1 MPWRK
6 IATIALVIIT
16 SVFVLVSS
24 LAVWGKRTLFDTD
37 RFTKVVASVVADP
50 AVTNA
55 MANRLTDSVFD
66 AVQGTGVI
74 ADNTPQQLQ
83 PLLPVLGGALR
94 GAVSD
99 QVEKFLASD
108 TGQQIMVRQVS
119 RAHAAAM
126 RVLDGGKPGNAVNIE
141 NGAVVLNLVPAVNA
155 VLGRLQDRGL
165 LTDKNLPDLNDSQT
179 PQQQITALS
188 DALGVDLKPTFGQIT
203 VYENA
208 KVGHAETYVSTAQK
222 VAKQIKRLVV
232 LLVVVTLLLVAVT
245 ILVAYDRRRA
255 VIMLGIGVA
264 AGVVIAQI
272 AERRLVARIPL
283 LLTDA
288 DSRAAAES
296 VISSFTHSLGNVNVA
311 LFVVGI
317 LAALIGFMARPGGV
331 DLKGHSE
338 IARIVIGALALGA
351 LWIVGLH
358 LWSVIVVV
366 AFVAVGFA
374 AVARAEQL
382 EKGQQSDKG
391 EPPPADES
399 PAADEPP
406 PDAPVSSTSVP
417 TSS

>member
-6 IATIALVIIT
+6 IGTIALVIIT
-16 SVFVLVSS
+16 SLFVLVASV
-24 LAVWGKRTLFDTD
+24 AVWGKRTLFDTD

-66 AVQGTGVI
+66 AAQDTGVV

-83 PLLPVLGGALR
+83 PLLPVLRGALR
-94 GAVSD
+94 GVVVE

-108 TGQQIMVRQVS
+108 TGQQIMVRSVRRS
-119 RAHAAAM
+119 HAAAM
-126 RVLDGGKPGNAVNIE
+126 RVLEGGKPGNAVNIE

-165 LTDKNLPDLNDSQT
+165 LTDKNLPDLNESQS
-179 PQQQITALS
+179 PQEQISELS
-188 DALGVDLKPTFGQIT
+188 DALGIDLKPTFGQIT

-208 KVGHAETYVSTAQK
+208 KIDHAESYVSLAQK

-232 LLVVVTLLLVAVT
+232 LLVLVALVLIAVT

-264 AGVVIAQI
+264 VAVVLSQI
-272 AERRLVARIPL
+272 VEKRLVQRIPL

-296 VISSFTHSLGNVNVA
+296 VISAFTHSLGNVNVA
-311 LFVVGI
+311 LFVIGV

-331 DLKGHSE
+331 DLKGHPE
-338 IARIVIGALALGA
+338 VARIAIGALALGA
-351 LWIVGLH
+351 LWIAGLH
-358 LWSVIVVV
+358 LWSVILVVV
-366 AFVAVGFA
+366 FVIVGFA

-382 EKGQQSDKG
+382 DKG
-391 EPPPADES
+391 EPPSAP
-399 PAADEPP
+399 EPP
-406 PDAPVSSTSVP
+406 STPEPPATPEPPVSSTSAP
-417 TSS
+417 ASS